1 VNLKLL
7 FLSTTLLLGFFSYPA
22 WAGSNFTGLSSTLS
36 IYDAS
41 TWSASSPI
49 DKKEQERR
57 QALIKKIDDIQ
68 RQFEEAERLAYI
80 GLSKEEIEEMY
91 RKAVEVLNGAMVVN
105 HSEVIY
111 EISN

>member
-36 IYDAS
+36 IYDVS
-41 TWSASSPI
+41 TLSSSTI
-49 DKKEQERR
+49 NKKEQERR
-57 QALIKKIDDIQ
+57 QALIKKIDEIQ

-111 EISN
+111 EISD

>member
-1 VNLKLL
+1 MNLKLL

-41 TWSASSPI
+41 TLSSSPI

-57 QALIKKIDDIQ
+57 QALIKKIDEIQ

-80 GLSKEEIEEMY
+80 GLSKEEIAEMY
-91 RKAVEVLNGAMVVN
+91 RKAMEVLNGTMVVCS
-105 HSEVIY
+105 SEI
-111 EISN
+111 IN

>member
-1 VNLKLL
+1 MRVISII
-7 FLSTTLLLGFFSYPA
+7 FLLLTLSLNTA
-22 WAGSNFTGLSSTLS
+22 WAGGNLTTVTKTTTFLSFDSLSS
-36 IYDAS
+36 
-41 TWSASSPI
+41 SPVN
-49 DKKEQERR
+49 KKEQERR
-57 QALIKKIDDIQ
+57 QALIKKIDEIQ

>member
-1 VNLKLL
+1 MKLI
-7 FLSTTLLLGFFSYPA
+7 TRLLLICTIIYYFSSSA
-22 WAGSNFTGLSSTLS
+22 SAGSNFTGLSSTLS
-36 IYDAS
+36 IYDANTLS
-41 TWSASSPI
+41 SSPI

-57 QALIKKIDDIQ
+57 QALIKKIDEIQ

-91 RKAVEVLNGAMVVN
+91 RKAIEVLHGATVVN

>member
-1 VNLKLL
+1 MNLKLL
-7 FLSTTLLLGFFSYPA
+7 FLSTTLLLVFFSYPA

-36 IYDAS
+36 IYDVS
-41 TWSASSPI
+41 TLSSSPI

-57 QALIKKIDDIQ
+57 QALIKKIDEIQ

-91 RKAVEVLNGAMVVN
+91 RKAVEVLNGAMVVCL
-105 HSEVIY
+105 SEIVGD
-111 EISN
+111 

>member
-1 VNLKLL
+1 MRVISII
-7 FLSTTLLLGFFSYPA
+7 FLLLTLSLNTA

-36 IYDAS
+36 IYDVS
-41 TWSASSPI
+41 TLSSSPI

-57 QALIKKIDDIQ
+57 QALIKKIDEIQ

-91 RKAVEVLNGAMVVN
+91 RKAVEVLNGAMVVCL
-105 HSEVIY
+105 SEIVGD
-111 EISN
+111 